1 MNAFFNLEHACQGD
15 RALQSQTVAVV
26 YGGTSSEAEVSFI
39 TGHSVLE
46 ALQETSSAGHGP
58 QRVIGI
64 ELDREERWKLVGQP
78 GGATEFLASL
88 SEVDICFLAL
98 HGGDGED
105 GHVQGLLAA
114 AGKAFTG
121 SSMYAASASMDK
133 WVSRL
138 VAAQAGLQLADGLVV
153 DRALWNAEEEH
164 TFLAL
169 LERSPAGVCV
179 KPRRGGSSVGV
190 TRSKTVD
197 ETRDAALTILET
209 GDEVLIESWTE
220 GIEVACGVLG
230 NRDGDPRAL
239 MPVEIRPHDGRFF
252 DYEEKYSE
260 TGAEEFCPP
269 ESLGAETC
277 NRIRERALSI
287 HRALG
292 CDGYSRSDFIIPHA
306 REAASDPVFLE
317 LNSLPG
323 LTPRSLLPLA
333 AAEAGLDFG
342 ALCLGILAAGLQRE
356 ELRR

>member
-15 RALQSQTVAVV
+15 RALESQAVAVV
-26 YGGTSSEAEVSFI
+26 YGGTSNEAEVSCV
-39 TGHSVLE
+39 TGRSVLE
-46 ALQETSSAGHGP
+46 ALEETSRSGRGP
-58 QRVIGI
+58 RRVIGV
-64 ELDREERWKLVGQP
+64 ELDREERWKLLGQAS
-78 GGATEFLASL
+78 GATEFLESL

-114 AGKAFTG
+114 AGIAFTG
-121 SSMYAASASMDK
+121 SSMYAASASIDK
-133 WVSRL
+133 WISRL
-138 VAAQAGLQLADGLVV
+138 VATQAGLALADGILV

-164 TFLAL
+164 TFLPL
-169 LERSPAGVCV
+169 LERSQAGVCV

-190 TRSKTVD
+190 IRGKTVD
-197 ETRDAALTILET
+197 ETRDAVFAILET
-209 GDEVLIESWTE
+209 GDEVLIESWIE

-239 MPVEIRPHDGRFF
+239 MPVEIRPHDGHFF
-252 DYEEKYSE
+252 DYEEKYSQ

-292 CDGYSRSDFIIPHA
+292 CDGYSRSDFIIPHPQT
-306 REAASDPVFLE
+306 ASSEPIFLE

-342 ALCLGILAAGLQRE
+342 TLCLGILGAGLQRE